1 MEDFKKFYKMKKPI
15 ISPVIHVLNDAQVI
29 TNINTYLSVGVN
41 HVFLIN
47 HVTDAEELIETTL
60 NMRTLFPDLWIGMN
74 PLGCLVEEALSYD
87 LPIDALWLDQ
97 TVQIYQRNF
106 KGLVFGGLSFKYQR
120 QPSDLGLA
128 CEEAKLYTDV
138 ACTSGTGTGKAPS
151 TFKII
156 QLRELLGDHPLAI
169 ASGVSAENVFL
180 YKDLV
185 DYLLVATSITDR
197 GELINVERLKQLID
211 AIQ

>member
-1 MEDFKKFYKMKKPI
+1 MKNPI
-15 ISPVIHVLNDAQVI
+15 IAPVIHVLDDKQVI
-29 TNINTYLSVGVN
+29 TNINTCLSVGVN

-106 KGLVFGGLSFKYQR
+106 
-120 QPSDLGLA
+120 
-128 CEEAKLYTDV
+128 
-138 ACTSGTGTGKAPS
+138 
-151 TFKII
+151 I
-156 QLRELLGDHPLAI
+156 
-169 ASGVSAENVFL
+169 
-180 YKDLV
+180 
-185 DYLLVATSITDR
+185 
-197 GELINVERLKQLID
+197 
-211 AIQ
+211 